1 MPEISELRDAFAA
14 RYGIRPRLIV
24 RAPGRVNLIGEHTD
38 YNEGFVLPI
47 AIDRATFVAAR
58 SRTDHIVRVYSA
70 NFDAEDSFSIEQIE
84 HSVDHP
90 WSNYVRGV
98 VKGLLARD
106 LPLVGAD
113 LLIESNVPLGSGLS
127 SSASLEVSVGYAMQL
142 LNNINLLGEELAL
155 LAQGAENSFVGMQCG
170 IMDQFM
176 AALGR
181 AGHALLLDCRDLSY
195 KTIPIPPDVRIVVC
209 DSNVRHSLVGSEYNE
224 RRAACEEAV
233 TLLRQR
239 LPRISALRD
248 VSVEQLAANLD
259 LLPPAVLPRARH
271 VVSEIGRT
279 LLAAD
284 ALESGDLA
292 GFGVLMYESH
302 ASLRDDYE
310 VSVPEIDTLVEIAR
324 TLPGCYGSRITGG
337 GFGGSTVSLVQTG
350 AVEGFVEALG
360 AQYRERVGREATILV
375 CTPSEGVSR
384 AATF

>member
-1 MPEISELRDAFAA
+1 MPETTRMRDAFTA
-14 RYGIRPRLIV
+14 RYGITPRLIV

-58 SRTDHIVRVYSA
+58 SRTDRTVRVYSA
-70 NFDAEDSFSIEQIE
+70 NFDAEDSFDLDRIE
-84 HSVDHP
+84 HSVAHP

-113 LLIESNVPLGSGLS
+113 LLIDSNVPLGSGLS
-127 SSASLEVSVGYAMQL
+127 SSASLEVSVGYALQL

-195 KTIPIPPDVRIVVC
+195 RTIPIPPDVRVVVC

-233 TLLRQR
+233 ALLRQR
-239 LPRISALRD
+239 LPKITALRD
-248 VSVEQLAANLD
+248 VSPAQLVANAD

-271 VVSEIGRT
+271 VVSEISRT
-279 LLAAD
+279 LEAAE
-284 ALESGDLA
+284 ALEGGDLA
-292 GFGVLMYESH
+292 AFGELMHASH
-302 ASLRDDYE
+302 VSLRDDYE
-310 VSVPEIDTLVEIAR
+310 VSVPEIDALVEIAR
-324 TLPGCYGSRITGG
+324 SLPGCFGSRITGG
-337 GFGGSTVSLVQTG
+337 GFGGSTVSLVSAD
-350 AVEGFVEALG
+350 AVEAFAAAL
-360 AQYRERVGREATILV
+360 AARYSEQVGREATILI

-384 AATF
+384 SALY